1 MRRSEKHLKGRRS
14 IVGIA
19 LAVALISAGALAAT
33 TTKTDPVTWPAA
45 QRSFWVDGPSLLLS
59 QQQRERFLALDEAGR
74 KAFIAKFLTDPIPGT
89 KANELVEGIE
99 RRQRLVRHEFLS
111 PLDDRAR
118 LLFLHGKPDKR
129 DPIACGEVY
138 KPIELWT
145 YGKRTLVLY
154 RPGPSQPFQL
164 WTPLDGKPVLYTEEM
179 KYYLEQWAIL
189 KYQVVGG
196 RFDRQICPKAVKKV
210 DGATGVSGLYDGE
223 RHRPTVVELQ
233 SYLAPP
239 DDLATWARQAA
250 ATDISALPEP
260 LPLGKLNIHFPAWHG
275 QRIVTRFIVT
285 VPASANLKPHA
296 KAEDNKG
303 KPELDLLVEGAI
315 EEKGHLF
322 DQLRARFE
330 PPPPGDHPLAL
341 VVDEPLRPEH
351 SFLVRLRITDRA
363 SGRVAYISRGFTVP
377 SEPKTEA
384 APSPDTLY
392 ASAAQLAQ
400 ETQIKGKDSLVL
412 FPPTQDVV
420 VGLWRAEVAV
430 SGQRIVKVTFSV
442 DGKPQLTINQPP
454 FTAEVRL
461 DPLPHEQ
468 VVKAAGYDSDGK
480 LVASDEVVLNQ
491 PRGAFRVDI
500 LSPSRGFH
508 GSGKT
513 TAHAEV
519 TVPEGRKLTEVD
531 FSLNNEKVATRK
543 RPPWSA
549 RIDIPEE
556 SGVTYLTVT
565 ATLDDGTKTEAVR
578 FLNAPKYLDI
588 VDVTLV
594 ELYTAVTDRRGRPV
608 QGLSQSDFKVFE
620 DGRPQKIQKFQQV
633 ENLPL
638 TVGVTIDTSG
648 SMAAS
653 LGDAQTAATDFLTS
667 ILKSGDRCFVLSFS
681 DEPRLLMAPTSD
693 KSACTGALG
702 SLRAEG
708 STSLYDALVTSL
720 YYFRAFRGQR
730 ALIVLSDGEDNA
742 SHLPYRSALEFA
754 RRSGVAIY
762 TVGLRI
768 SILDRGVRSKLAQLA
783 SETGGRSFFI
793 SGAKELSGVYSQIEK
808 ELRTRYLITYT
819 SDRPPGKKEEF
830 RTVKVE
836 VDKPGLT
843 ARTIHGYYP

>member
-1 MRRSEKHLKGRRS
+1 MMSSRSLPQ
-14 IVGIA
+14 A
-19 LAVALISAGALAAT
+19 LRALPTVALLATMIVAGALAARAT
-33 TTKTDPVTWPAA
+33 ATDPDTWPAA
-45 QRSFWVDGPSLLLS
+45 QRSFWEDGPSLLLTR
-59 QQQRERFLALDEAGR
+59 QERERFLALDQSGR
-74 KAFIAKFLTDPIPGT
+74 SAFIAKFLSDPIPST
-89 KANELVEGIE
+89 KENELVAGIE
-99 RRQRLVRHEFLS
+99 RRQRLVRHDFLS

-118 LLFLHGKPDKR
+118 LLFLHGVPDQR
-129 DPIACGEVY
+129 QPIACGEVY

-154 RPGPSQPFQL
+154 RPGPSEPYQL
-164 WTPLDGKPVLYTEEM
+164 WTPLDGKPSLYTDEM

-189 KYQVVGG
+189 KYRVIGG
-196 RFDRQICPKAVKKV
+196 RFDRQICPKAVKLV

-239 DDLATWARQAA
+239 TDLATWAQEAA
-250 ATDISALPEP
+250 ATSVSGFPEP
-260 LPLGKLNIHFPAWHG
+260 LPVSGIDIHFPSWHG
-275 QRIVTRFIVT
+275 QRILTRFIVT
-285 VPASANLKPHA
+285 VPPSANLKPHA
-296 KAEDNKG
+296 KSEDTKG
-303 KPELDLLVEGAI
+303 KPELDLLVDGAI
-315 EEKGHLF
+315 EERGHLF
-322 DQLRARFE
+322 DELRTRFE
-330 PPPPGDHPLAL
+330 PPPPGNHPLAL
-341 VVDEPLRPEH
+341 VVDEPLRPQH
-351 SFLVRLRITDRA
+351 TFLVRLRITDQA
-363 SGRVAYISRGFTVP
+363 SGRVAYLTRGFTVP
-377 SEPKTEA
+377 SEPKPEA
-384 APSPDTLY
+384 AASPGTLY

-400 ETQIKGKDSLVL
+400 ETQLKGKDSLVL

-430 SGQRIVKVTFSV
+430 TGQRIVKVTFSV
-442 DGKPQLTINQPP
+442 DGKPQMTINQPP

-468 VVKAAGYDSDGK
+468 VVKAAGYDKDGK
-480 LVASDEVVLNQ
+480 LVASDEVALNQ
-491 PRGAFRVDI
+491 PRGAFRVSI
-500 LSPSRGFH
+500 LAPARGFH

-513 TAHAEV
+513 TARAEV
-519 TVPEGRKLTEVD
+519 TVPEGRSLTEVD
-531 FSLNNEKVATRK
+531 FSLNNKEVATRK
-543 RPPWSA
+543 APPWSA
-549 RIDIPEE
+549 EIDVPEA

-565 ATLDDGTKTEAVR
+565 ATLDDGTKADAVR

-594 ELYTAVTDRRGRPV
+594 ELYTAVTDRHGRPV
-608 QGLSQSDFKVFE
+608 EGLSQSDFQVLE

-638 TVGVTIDTSG
+638 TVGVMIDTSG
-648 SMAAS
+648 SMASS
-653 LGDAQTAATDFLTS
+653 LSDAQAAATDFLTG
-667 ILKSGDRCFVLSFS
+667 ILKPGDRCFVLSFS
-681 DEPRLLMAPTSD
+681 DSPRLLMAPTSD

-730 ALIVLSDGEDNA
+730 ALIVLSDGEDNS

-768 SILDRGVRSKLAQLA
+768 SVLDRGVRSKLAELA
-783 SETGGRSFFI
+783 QETGGRSFFI
-793 SGAKELSGVYSQIEK
+793 KSAKELAGVYSQIEA

-819 SDRPPGKKEEF
+819 SDRPPGKKHEF
-830 RTVKVE
+830 RTVQVKV
-836 VDKPGLT
+836 DRPGMT

>member
-1 MRRSEKHLKGRRS
+1 MKPSENPSKVTRAISTL
-14 IVGIA
+14 A
-19 LAVALISAGALAAT
+19 LLAALIFVGAPVTRASSS
-33 TTKTDPVTWPAA
+33 DPDTWPAV
-45 QRSFWVDGPSLLLS
+45 QRSFWEDGPSLLLS
-59 QQQRERFLALDEAGR
+59 QQQREKFLAADEAGR
-74 KAFIAKFLTDPIPGT
+74 TAFIAKFLADPIPAT

-99 RRQRLVRHEFLS
+99 RRRRLVRHEFLS

-118 LLFLHGKPDKR
+118 LLFLHGAPDQR
-129 DPIACGEVY
+129 EPIACGEVY
-138 KPIELWT
+138 KPLELWT

-154 RPGPSQPFQL
+154 RPGPSEPFQL
-164 WTPLDGKPVLYTEEM
+164 WTPLDGKPSLYTDEM
-179 KYYLEQWAIL
+179 KYYLEQWAIYKNQIL
-189 KYQVVGG
+189 GR
-196 RFDRQICPKAVKKV
+196 RFDLQICPKAVRKV
-210 DGATGVSGLYDGE
+210 DGATGVSGLYGG
-223 RHRPTVVELQ
+223 RRNRPTVVELQ
-233 SYLAPP
+233 RYLAPP
-239 DDLATWARQAA
+239 ANLADWARKAA
-250 ATDISALPEP
+250 ATDTSGLPEP
-260 LPLGKLNIHFPAWHG
+260 LPLGSLDIHFPAWHE
-275 QRIVTRFIVT
+275 QRIDTRFIVS

-296 KAEDNKG
+296 KSEETKG

-315 EEKGHLF
+315 EEQGHLF

-341 VVDEPLRPEH
+341 VVDEPLRPDH
-351 SFLVRLRITDRA
+351 TFLVRLRVTDRA

-377 SEPKTEA
+377 SEPKAEA

-392 ASAAQLAQ
+392 ASAAQLAE
-400 ETQIKGKDSLVL
+400 ETHVKGKDSLVL

-430 SGQRIVKVTFSV
+430 TGQRIVKVTFSV
-442 DGKPQLTINQPP
+442 DGKPQLTITRPP
-454 FTAEVRL
+454 FSAEVRL

-468 VVKAAGYDSDGK
+468 VVKAAGYDREGK

-500 LSPSRGFH
+500 LSPARGFH

-513 TAHAEV
+513 TARAEV
-519 TVPEGRKLTEVD
+519 TVPEGRSLTEVD
-531 FSLNNEKVATRK
+531 FSVNNEKVATRK
-543 RPPWSA
+543 SPPWSA
-549 RIDIPEE
+549 QIDVPAE

-565 ATLDDGTKTEAVR
+565 ATLDDSTKTEAVR

-594 ELYTAVTDRRGRPV
+594 ELYTAVTNRHGRPV
-608 QGLSQSDFKVFE
+608 EGLSQNDFKVLE

-633 ENLPL
+633 QNLPL

-648 SMAAS
+648 SMASS
-653 LGDAQTAATDFLTS
+653 LGDAQTAATDFLTT
-667 ILKSGDRCFVLSFS
+667 ILKPGDRCFVLSFS
-681 DEPRLLMAPTSD
+681 DQPRLLMAPTSD

-702 SLRAEG
+702 SLRAQG
-708 STSLYDALVTSL
+708 ATSLYDALVTSL

-730 ALIVLSDGEDNA
+730 ALIVLSDGEDNT
-742 SHLPYRSALEFA
+742 SHLTYRSALEFA

-768 SILDRGVRSKLAQLA
+768 SVLDRGVRSKLAELA
-783 SETGGRSFFI
+783 RETGGRSFFI
-793 SGAKELSGVYSQIEK
+793 TGAKQLAGVYAQIEK

-819 SDRPPGKKEEF
+819 SDRPPGKKKEF
-830 RTVKVE
+830 RTIKVE